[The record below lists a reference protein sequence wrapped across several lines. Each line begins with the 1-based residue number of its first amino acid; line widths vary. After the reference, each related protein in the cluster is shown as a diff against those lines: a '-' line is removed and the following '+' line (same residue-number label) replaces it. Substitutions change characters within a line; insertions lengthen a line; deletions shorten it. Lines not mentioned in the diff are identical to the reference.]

1 VVNSVVQTIAKD
13 FTNLVLILAVTII
26 LAALR
31 HGWRVAV
38 FDLVSVGEKP
48 MSINTILKK
57 GLYTYMIFMQHF
69 FTYSESTM
77 ND

>member
-1 VVNSVVQTIAKD
+1 MNLVVQTIAKD

-38 FDLVSVGEKP
+38 FDLVSVGGKP
-48 MSINTILKK
+48 MSMDTIFNQK
-57 GLYTYMIFMQHF
+57 LYTYMTSMQHF